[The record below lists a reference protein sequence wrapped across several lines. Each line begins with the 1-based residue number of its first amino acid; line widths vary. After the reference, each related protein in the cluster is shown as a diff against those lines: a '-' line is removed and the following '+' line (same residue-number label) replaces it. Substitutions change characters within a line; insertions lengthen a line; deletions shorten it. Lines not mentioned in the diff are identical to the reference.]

1 MKLRAFLV
9 LTVIIL
15 CFVLVACGSQT
26 DDTTVPVVDETEPSF
41 TEPAET
47 EPVETEPP
55 HVHEYLLSKTV
66 GGTCVEEGYEVFSCT
81 CGLSYKNLIPS
92 AHKYTDVKDS
102 TGKYTKKLCS
112 LCGDYKIVRNQ
123 TYLFNLTYEGFTD
136 VKSATEGQKNLDFYT
151 ISSADGTKGNAVI
164 RSNTDGN
171 YLYLSECNY
180 AVWDNTNSITS
191 KKIVASIDV
200 MFESYPKE
208 KLHLFSVSYV
218 DSKGT
223 TAYNSGIVLVGND
236 GSLYVNGSDKPLSV
250 KLKQKG
256 YTNITMVYDPTTGL
270 ADVYVDEKLE
280 RKDVKYVI
288 PPTNVSRSY
297 IRYFDRKAGYHAAAD
312 NLKVYVADTPEFIV
326 PTGLTFK
333 K

>member
-15 CFVLVACGSQT
+15 CFVLVACGNQT

-151 ISSADGTKGNAVI
+151 ISSADKTNGNAVI
-164 RSNTDGN
+164 RSNSDGN

-236 GSLYVNGSDKPLSV
+236 GSLYVNGDDKPLSV

-288 PPTNVSRSY
+288 PPANVSRSY

-312 NLKVYVADTPEFIV
+312 NLKVYVADTPEFVV
-326 PTGLTFK
+326 PDGLTFK

>member
-1 MKLRAFLV
+1 MKHRAFLV

-15 CFVLVACGSQT
+15 CFVLAACGGQT
-26 DDTTVPVVDETEPSF
+26 EDTTAPVVDETEPSF

-123 TYLFNLTYEGFTD
+123 SYLFNLTYEGFTD

>member
-1 MKLRAFLV
+1 MKHRAFLV

-15 CFVLVACGSQT
+15 CFVLAACGGQT
-26 DDTTVPVVDETEPSF
+26 EDTTAPVVDETEPSF

-123 TYLFNLTYEGFTD
+123 SYLFNLTYEGFTD

-236 GSLYVNGSDKPLSV
+236 GSLYVNGDDKPLSV

>member
-123 TYLFNLTYEGFTD
+123 SYLFNLTYEGFTD

-236 GSLYVNGSDKPLSV
+236 GSLYVNGDDKPLSV

>member
-1 MKLRAFLV
+1 MKHRAFLV

-15 CFVLVACGSQT
+15 CFVLAACGGQT
-26 DDTTVPVVDETEPSF
+26 EDTTAPVVDETEPSF

-123 TYLFNLTYEGFTD
+123 SYLFNLTYEGFTD

-326 PTGLTFK
+326 PSGLTFK

>member
-1 MKLRAFLV
+1 MKHRAFLV

-15 CFVLVACGSQT
+15 CFVLSACGGQT
-26 DDTTVPVVDETEPSF
+26 EDTTVPVVDETEPSF

-123 TYLFNLTYEGFTD
+123 SYLFNLTYEGFTD

>member
-1 MKLRAFLV
+1 MKHRAFLV

-15 CFVLVACGSQT
+15 CFVLAACGNQT
-26 DDTTVPVVDETEPSF
+26 EDTTVPVVDETEPSF

-102 TGKYTKKLCS
+102 TEKYTKKLCS

-123 TYLFNLTYEGFTD
+123 AYLFNLTFEGFSD
-136 VKSATEGQKNLDFYT
+136 VKKATEGQKNLDFYT
-151 ISSADGTKGNAVI
+151 ISSADKTNGNAVI
-164 RSNTDGN
+164 RSNSDGN

-236 GSLYVNGSDKPLSV
+236 GSLYVNGDDKPLSV

-288 PPTNVSRSY
+288 PPANVSRSY

-326 PTGLTFK
+326 PSGLTFK

>member
-1 MKLRAFLV
+1 MKLKL
-9 LTVIIL
+9 LLSLIVIIIA
-15 CFVLVACGSQT
+15 VLATSCGN
-26 DDTTVPVVDETEPSF
+26 TTVETTIPQDSETEPAF

-55 HVHEYLLSKTV
+55 HTHEYLLSNTV
-66 GGTCVEEGYEVFSCT
+66 GGTCVEEGYEVYSCT

-92 AHKYTDVKDS
+92 AHKYTEVKDS

-112 LCGDYKIVRNQ
+112 LCGEYKIVRNQ
-123 TYLFNLTYEGFTD
+123 TYLFNLTFEGFTD

-191 KKIVASIDV
+191 KKIVASLDI
-200 MFESYPKE
+200 MFESYSRE
-208 KLHLFSVSYV
+208 KLNLFSVSYV

-223 TAYNSGIVLVGND
+223 MAYNSGIVLVGND

-280 RKDVKYVI
+280 SKDVKYVI
-288 PPTNVSRSY
+288 PPANVSRSY

-326 PTGLTFK
+326 PSGLTFK

>member
-1 MKLRAFLV
+1 MKHRAFLV

-15 CFVLVACGSQT
+15 CFVLAACGGQT
-26 DDTTVPVVDETEPSF
+26 EDTTAPVVDETDPSF

-66 GGTCVEEGYEVFSCT
+66 GGMCVEEGYEVFSCT

-123 TYLFNLTYEGFTD
+123 SYLFNLTYEGFTD

-236 GSLYVNGSDKPLSV
+236 GSLYVNGDDKPLSV

>member
-1 MKLRAFLV
+1 MKHRAFLV

-15 CFVLVACGSQT
+15 CFVLAACGGQT
-26 DDTTVPVVDETEPSF
+26 EDTTAPVVDETEPSF

-123 TYLFNLTYEGFTD
+123 SYLFNLTYEGFTD

-151 ISSADGTKGNAVI
+151 ISSADKTNGNAVI
-164 RSNTDGN
+164 RSNSDGN

-288 PPTNVSRSY
+288 PPANVSRSY

-326 PTGLTFK
+326 PSGLTFK

>member
-1 MKLRAFLV
+1 MKHRAFLV

-15 CFVLVACGSQT
+15 CFVLAACGGQT
-26 DDTTVPVVDETEPSF
+26 EDTTVPVVDETEPSF

-102 TGKYTKKLCS
+102 TEKYTKKLCS

-151 ISSADGTKGNAVI
+151 ISSADKTNGNAVI
-164 RSNTDGN
+164 RSNSDGN

-288 PPTNVSRSY
+288 PPANVSRSY

-326 PTGLTFK
+326 PSGLTFK

>member
-1 MKLRAFLV
+1 MKHRAFLV

-15 CFVLVACGSQT
+15 CFVLAACGGQT
-26 DDTTVPVVDETEPSF
+26 EDTTAPVVDETEPSF

-123 TYLFNLTYEGFTD
+123 SYLFNLTYEGFTD

-164 RSNTDGN
+164 RSNSDGN